1 MFYYNQCDYS
11 KIKYP
16 SSVHPKATIK
26 TSGCGVVSTLILVN
40 NLAGK
45 ELYTVQSMR
54 DLAIKSGAR
63 VAEGTDVSVLLNAVK
78 KTYSGF
84 SYTTTSSEADLIKHL
99 KAGGMAIVHQGNVY
113 NVFSTAGHYVTA
125 VGMNGDNI
133 EIYDPY
139 MYTGKY
145 SPSPISMRSSRIVKK
160 TKYGCVVSKA
170 EINKAT
176 ADRSPSYYLVTYK
189 KPSNKPTV
197 KVGDKVTFTDTRKCY
212 KGYGSD
218 TGVYKINELTAFG
231 SDDTA
236 TRRKN
241 TTANVTA
248 VKTLDSGNV
257 WIEYKLNSHK
267 VYSCIYDKNTNKKHI
282 K

>member
-1 MFYYNQCDYS
+1 MFYYNQCDYA

-16 SSVHPKATIK
+16 SSAHPKATIK
-26 TSGCGVVSTLILVN
+26 SGGCGVVSTLILVN

-45 ELYTVQSMR
+45 ELYTVQTMR

-78 KTYSGF
+78 KNYRGF
-84 SYTTTSSEADLIKHL
+84 SYKTTSSETDLINHL
-99 KAGGMAIVHQGNVY
+99 KAGGMAIVHQGNAY

-125 VGMNGDNI
+125 VGMSGDNI

-145 SPSPISMRSSRIVKK
+145 STSPRNKRIVKK

-176 ADRSPSYYLVTYK
+176 SDRSPSYYLVTYK

-197 KVGDKVTFTDTRKCY
+197 NVGDKVTFTDTRKCY

-257 WIEYKLNSHK
+257 WIEYKLNTHK

>member
-1 MFYYNQCDYS
+1 MFYYNQRNYGSVAYDRTNTS
-11 KIKYP
+11 KIE
-16 SSVHPKATIK
+16 TIA
-26 TSGCGVVSTLILVN
+26 TSGCGVCTAAMIFN

-45 ELYTVQSMR
+45 ELYTVKKMADFS
-54 DLAIKSGAR
+54 IKNGAR
-63 VAEGTDVSVLLNAVK
+63 GENGTIMSVLLEALCKANK
-78 KTYSGF
+78 SF
-84 SYTTTSSEADLIKHL
+84 SYTTTSDESKLVSHL
-99 KAGGMAIVHQGNVY
+99 KAGGMAAVNQGDSY
-113 NVFSTAGHYVTA
+113 DVFSSAGHFVVAYKL
-125 VGMNGDNI
+125 NGNNI
-133 EIYDPY
+133 EILDPY
-139 MYTGKY
+139 MYEGKY
-145 SPSPISMRSSRIVKK
+145 SRGSRTDRIVKK
-160 TKYGCVVSKA
+160 TKYGCVVSKS

-212 KGYGSD
+212 KGYGSA
-218 TGVYKINELTAFG
+218 TGAYKINELTAFG

-241 TTANVTA
+241 TTAYVTA

-257 WIEYKLNSHK
+257 WIEYRLNTHK

>member
-16 SSVHPKATIK
+16 SSTHPKATIK
-26 TSGCGVVSTLILVN
+26 TSGCGVVSTLIVVN

-78 KTYSGF
+78 KVYRGF
-84 SYTTTSSEADLIKHL
+84 SYKTTSSEADLIKHL
-99 KAGGMAIVHQGNVY
+99 NAGGMAIVHQGNVY
-113 NVFSTAGHYVTA
+113 NVFSSSGHYVTA
-125 VGMNGDNI
+125 VGTNGDNI

-145 SPSPISMRSSRIVKK
+145 STSPRRSRIVKK
-160 TKYGCVVSKA
+160 TKYGCVVSKS

-212 KGYGSD
+212 KGYGSA

-257 WIEYKLNSHK
+257 WIEYKLNGNK